1 MSGFTQ
7 IFNRFLSWVIR
18 ENPLNQLLVFYRS
31 IMQQHTVQTPF
42 MVGEVHFYSAELKS
56 GLALFDTGP
65 PTGEGRAG
73 LLASIDLT
81 RLKYLF
87 ITHCHVDHYGLANYV
102 LQNSDAEVF
111 IPQRDAIK
119 FQRHPERMER
129 IGELLKGYGFGDDF
143 AKELRGSFE
152 RHKLL
157 PTIPERYRIVEESS
171 EPDKLGI
178 GYLACPGHSQ
188 SDLVYL
194 VGDCAITGDILLRNI
209 FQAPLLDINL
219 MNFSERFRNY
229 DAYCNSLLNIAKL
242 RDLRIMPGHREY
254 VESVDNAILFY
265 VRTLLERVVRLLPFR
280 GLAINVIIGQ
290 LFNGRLTDPFFI
302 YLKVSEIVFMLDFI
316 ENPALLKASLEQIG
330 LFDEVSGL
338 YSAVT

>member
-1 MSGFTQ
+1 
-7 IFNRFLSWVIR
+7 
-18 ENPLNQLLVFYRS
+18 
-31 IMQQHTVQTPF
+31 MQQHTVQTPF

-152 RHKLL
+152 RHKLF